1 MYDWDMVTNQVENFF
16 GRVVDGSGK

>member
-16 GRVVDGSGK
+16 GRVVDGSEK